1 MSKNKNKNENDIDLQ
16 WMSPDDY
23 FYLEKQKAKE
33 GKEDEP
39 ITDDEFREYLLSG
52 KWKKQK

>member
-1 MSKNKNKNENDIDLQ
+1 MGKSKNKNENDIDLQ

-23 FYLEKQKAKE
+23 FYLEEQKAKE
-33 GKEDEP
+33 GKAGEE

-52 KWKKQK
+52 KWKK